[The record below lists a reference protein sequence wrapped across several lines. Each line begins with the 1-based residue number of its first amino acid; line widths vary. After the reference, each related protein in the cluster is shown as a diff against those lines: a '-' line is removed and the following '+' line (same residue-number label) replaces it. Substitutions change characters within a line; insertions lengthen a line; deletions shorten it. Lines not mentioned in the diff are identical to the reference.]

1 MTTATRLGLA
11 ALAAAL
17 LVLLYL
23 LRGML
28 LPFVAGMAI
37 AYLLDPLVNWL
48 EAKGLRRGF
57 GAALLLVVFFGIFVL
72 ALVLIVPKIQSQ
84 IVGLAGGIPEIV
96 SWFHHK
102 LLPLLGPL
110 FQGAVP
116 AGLSK
121 EAGAWIASAL
131 GGLLGSGL
139 ALVNLISL
147 LLVTPVV
154 AFYLLRD
161 WNRVMARIDSWLPRG
176 QAPVI
181 RANMREVD
189 NVLAGFVHGQVIVC
203 AILAAYYGLVL
214 TLLSLHYGLLI
225 GILTGVFAFVP
236 FIGTF
241 FGFVTSTAVATV
253 QFWPHYL
260 SVALVVG
267 TFAVGSFFESNILS
281 PKLVGDRVRLHPVWV
296 IFALLAFAALFGFVG
311 ILLAVPV
318 AAVIGVLTRF
328 AISRYL
334 ESELYHG
341 GEQGGGPKEPK

>member
-1 MTTATRLGLA
+1 MTTGNKLGLA
-11 ALAAAL
+11 ALGAAL
-17 LVLLYL
+17 VVLLYL

-48 EAKGLRRGF
+48 EAKGIRRSF
-57 GAALLLVVFFGIFVL
+57 GAALLLVVFFGGFVL
-72 ALVLIVPKIQSQ
+72 ALVLIVPTIQNQ
-84 IVGLAGGIPEIV
+84 IAGLAGGLPTIV
-96 SWFHHK
+96 GWFRDK

-110 FQGAVP
+110 FQGALP
-116 AGLSK
+116 GSLSK

-131 GGLLGSGL
+131 GGLVGSGL

-161 WNRVMARIDSWLPRG
+161 WNQVVDRIDGWLPRG

-181 RANMREVD
+181 RANMREID

-203 AILAAYYGLVL
+203 AILAAYYGLAL
-214 TLLSLHYGLLI
+214 TLLKVHYGLLI

-241 FGFVTSTAVATV
+241 FGFVTATAVATV
-253 QFWPHYL
+253 QFWPNYL
-260 SVALVVG
+260 SVVLVVAA
-267 TFAVGSFFESNILS
+267 FAVGSFFEGNILS

-296 IFALLAFAALFGFVG
+296 IFALLAFAALFGYVG
-311 ILLAVPV
+311 VLLAVPV

-328 AISRYL
+328 TIGRYL
-334 ESELYHG
+334 ESDLYRGDRQHG
-341 GEQGGGPKEPK
+341 GPREPH